1 MRIGY
6 TFRNVDSSDAL
17 KDYAKQKIGRLQKY
31 LRTPLDAEVTLSAER
46 HLMRVHVILT
56 ADGGRYEG
64 FEDAETAYAAVDLVV
79 DKLDR
84 QVRSAKEAEMANRRQ
99 TANGAVKAP
108 E

>member
-1 MRIGY
+1 MRLAY

-17 KDYAKQKIGRLQKY
+17 KDYAAQKIGRLQKY
-31 LRTPLDAEVTLSAER
+31 LRSPLDAEVTLSQER

-64 FEDAETAYAAVDLVV
+64 HEDAETAYAAVDLVL

-84 QVRSAKEAEMANRRQ
+84 QVRSAKDADMASRRQ
-99 TANGAVKAP
+99 TSNGNQKAP